1 MITNSCRYEKLDQQ
15 EVLRILF
22 HPRQG
27 DGTKPPD
34 EAIDFDIPVAESVRI
49 GARLYPAG
57 VEAPTILFFHGNGEI
72 VDDYDTV
79 GSRYNEQ
86 DLNFLAVDYRG
97 YGRSNGEPSVTSM
110 MQDAHVI
117 FKEVRKWLQVRE
129 RTGPLVIMGRS
140 LGSAAALEVAAAWQ
154 SEIVALIIESAFST
168 TLPFLQRLGLDTRA
182 LGITEADGFQNVR
195 KIMVC
200 TRPTLI
206 LHARFDE
213 IIPVSEAEILQAQS
227 GARSK
232 EFLVVPGADHNTI
245 MAQAGK
251 LYFEV
256 IKRFINKIIGNPRS
270 GKRYRR

>member
-1 MITNSCRYEKLDQQ
+1 MITSSCRYEKLDQQ

-27 DGTKPPD
+27 DGTKPPV

-79 GSRYNEQ
+79 GPRYNEQ

-154 SEIVALIIESAFST
+154 SEIVALIIESGFST

-182 LGITEADGFQNVR
+182 LGITEADGFKNVR

-227 GARSK
+227 GARTK